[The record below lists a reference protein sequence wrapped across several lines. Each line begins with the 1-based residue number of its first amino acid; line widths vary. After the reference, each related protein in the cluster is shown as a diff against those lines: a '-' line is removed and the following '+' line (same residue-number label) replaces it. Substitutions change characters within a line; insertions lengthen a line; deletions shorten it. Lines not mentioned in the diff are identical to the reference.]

1 MGQENHSVLLEDNR
15 FKSIKRLKKKDLPHQ
30 LYWYL
35 KQDYF
40 SEELLGL
47 YREEVDTFSKTA
59 TVAFEL
65 FQSATQKV
73 INDQKLSDFG
83 IPKFFWDCI
92 QYTWEHRKK
101 HPFLY
106 GRFDVNGGFGNTPAK
121 VIEFNADTCSTLP
134 ETILWQKAQLN
145 LLTGASQFNTLAED
159 IGHTLA
165 HLKTKIPHDQ
175 PFILGSSFGY
185 EEDVLNVNAILDIG
199 YKQGYKVFY
208 THLEDVI
215 FSHENGILYE
225 INGEYQIADIWFKM
239 IPWDWMF
246 TDEPEL
252 AKDLATII
260 QKDLCTVLNP
270 PITALWQNKKFLAY
284 LTENYPNVC
293 IANTYLTPASLRN
306 YVAKPIFGRL
316 GENIEIHTSKKTT
329 SKGDYAHQ
337 QKIHQEYIPL
347 AEDSEKYAYQTGVF
361 YTHKASAINLRTED
375 NPIITDDCEFMT
387 HYII

>member
-1 MGQENHSVLLEDNR
+1 MGQENHSVLLEDSR
-15 FKSIKRLKKKDLPHQ
+15 FKTIKRLKKKDLPHQ

-59 TVAFEL
+59 TAAFEL

-73 INDQKLSDFG
+73 INDQKLGDFG

-92 QYTWEHRKK
+92 HYTWKNPK
-101 HPFLY
+101 HPFLF
-106 GRFDVNGGFGNTPAK
+106 GRFDVNGGYSNTPAK
-121 VIEFNADTCSTLP
+121 IIEFNADTCSTLP
-134 ETILWQKAQLN
+134 ESIHWQKAQLN
-145 LLTGASQFNTLAED
+145 LLTGANQFNTLAED
-159 IGHTLA
+159 IAHTLA

-199 YKQGYKVFY
+199 YEQGYKVFY

-225 INGEYQIADIWFKM
+225 INGEYQIADLWFKM

-246 TDEPEL
+246 KDEPEL
-252 AKDLATII
+252 ARDLATII
-260 QKDLCTVLNP
+260 QKDLCSVLNP

-284 LTENYPNVC
+284 LTENYPNNC
-293 IANTYLTPASLRN
+293 IAKTYLEAPRLSD
-306 YVAKPIFGRL
+306 YVAKPIYGRL
-316 GENIEIHTSKKTT
+316 GENIEIHTAKKSK
-329 SKGDYAHQ
+329 SIGDYAHQ
-337 QKIHQEYIPL
+337 EKIYQEYLPL
-347 AEDSEKYAYQTGVF
+347 ATDLEKYAYQTGVF
-361 YTHKASAINLRTED
+361 YTNKASGINLRTEE
-375 NPIITDDCEFMT
+375 NKIITDDCEFMT

>member
-15 FKSIKRLKKKDLPHQ
+15 FKTIKRLKKKDLPHQ

-47 YREEVDTFSKTA
+47 YWEEVDTFNKTA

-73 INDQKLSDFG
+73 INDQKLGDFG

-92 QYTWEHRKK
+92 HYTWEHRKE

-106 GRFDVNGGFGNTPAK
+106 GRFDVNGGFGNTAAK

-165 HLKTKIPHDQ
+165 YLKTKIPHDQ

-199 YKQGYKVFY
+199 YEQGYKVFY

-284 LTENYPNVC
+284 LTENYPNDC
-293 IANTYLTPASLRN
+293 IANTYLTPARLSN

-337 QKIHQEYIPL
+337 EKIHQEYIPL
-347 AEDSEKYAYQTGVF
+347 AKDSQKYAYQTGVF

-375 NPIITDDCEFMT
+375 NTIITDDCEFMT